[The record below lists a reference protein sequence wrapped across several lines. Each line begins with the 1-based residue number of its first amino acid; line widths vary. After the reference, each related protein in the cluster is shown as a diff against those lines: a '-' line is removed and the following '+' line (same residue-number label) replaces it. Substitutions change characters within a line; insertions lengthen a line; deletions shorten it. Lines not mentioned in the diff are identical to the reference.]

1 VKPGVR
7 RKRKQGAPAGAQE
20 FQDDLPPL
28 PDGSI
33 IKFHQTLLQHREVF
47 IFEGL
52 GSMPFFLVEHV
63 VTDFF

>member
-1 VKPGVR
+1 MIFRPY
-7 RKRKQGAPAGAQE
+7 QTS
-20 FQDDLPPL
+20 
-28 PDGSI
+28 DGSI